1 MATNDKPA
9 GTTCPICLNVN
20 SASDMVPVTIE
31 PAIAGSPTTVQLCR
45 WCVDRIA
52 EAWQAFD
59 HANGIDAPD
68 QDSSRVEPEE
78 Q

>member
-1 MATNDKPA
+1 MTANDKPA

-20 SASDMVPVTIE
+20 DPADMVAVSIE
-31 PAIAGSPTTVQLCR
+31 PAIAGSPTTVKLCR

-59 HANGIDAPD
+59 AANGLSPSSE
-68 QDSSRVEPEE
+68 DSSRIEPEPE
-78 Q
+78 